1 MIIDFLIVFVVI
13 LSVAFG
19 FRRGFT
25 ATLLSVVAFGL
36 SIIITLTLFNV
47 FSEKLLETEFGEK
60 IQISVSQGIEK
71 YISDASDK
79 TIEKLPFLSLNSN
92 TNHSLKDDL
101 HKKSVEVIISLML
114 LICAYIISKLAIF
127 LLRKILHIATG
138 LPIIHTADSI
148 LGGVCGMLIG
158 LIWVAVIYMC
168 SGYFSL
174 IDTVPI
180 LKSQFNSSVIVLIIS
195 DIIL

>member
-1 MIIDFLIVFVVI
+1 MIIDFLIIFVVI

-19 FRRGFT
+19 FRRGFC
-25 ATLLSVVAFGL
+25 ATLLSIAAFAL
-36 SIIITLTLFNV
+36 SVIITLTLFNV
-47 FSEKLLETEFGEK
+47 FSEKLLETEFGKK

-79 TIEKLPFLSLNSN
+79 TIGKLPFLNFNSN
-92 TNHSLKDDL
+92 TNSSLKEDL
-101 HKKSVEVIISLML
+101 HKKSVEVIISLIL
-114 LICAYIISKLAIF
+114 LICAYIVSKLTIF

-158 LIWVAVIYMC
+158 LIWVAVIYLC

-174 IDTVPI
+174 IDSVPV
-180 LKSQFNSSVIVLIIS
+180 LKTQFNSSIIVLIIS
-195 DIIL
+195 DFIL